1 MKSTTSIGRLIVV
14 LAAMVFVAGL
24 LQTAIAQGRGP
35 RLTPQQQ
42 ADTLGKKLGLD
53 SVTVAKV
60 AAIYDKSQKDIAAK
74 RDELQGG
81 DMDAMRAAMTEIR
94 TKANDA
100 IKALLTKEQAV
111 KFDEILKEQQQR
123 MQNRP
128 PRNN

>member
-14 LAAMVFVAGL
+14 LAAMIFVAGL

-42 ADTLGKKLGLD
+42 ADTLGKKLALD
-53 SVTVAKV
+53 STTIAKV
-60 AAIYDKSQKDIAAK
+60 AAIYDKSQKEIAAK

-94 TKANDA
+94 NKANNE
-100 IKALLTKEQAV
+100 IKALLTKEQVV
-111 KFDEILKEQQQR
+111 KFEEILKEQQQR
-123 MQNRP
+123 MMNRP

>member
-53 SVTVAKV
+53 STTVAKV

-74 RDELQGG
+74 REELQGG
-81 DMDAMRAAMTEIR
+81 DMETMRAAMTEIR
-94 TKANDA
+94 NKANEE
-100 IKALLTKEQAV
+100 IKALLTKEQVV
-111 KFDEILKEQQQR
+111 KFEEILKEQQQR
-123 MQNRP
+123 MMNRP